1 MNPKKKTVLTSLLVL
16 FTISLGIS
24 TSTAFADH
32 ATASVSTP
40 AGTSVP
46 GCETTNECY
55 IPYEVTVDVGGE
67 VTWTNDD
74 TAAHT
79 VTGGSAADGPS
90 GVFDS
95 SLFMAGTTFSH
106 KFEAVGEYPY
116 FCMVHPWMEGIV
128 TVQAAGEEPDNI
140 PDLIVGAPSETETTV
155 SGISEDGTLR
165 AEITAS
171 NPVVDE
177 VMTLEIKFRDSTGS
191 VQQHANY
198 DLTVTQNGQEILSV
212 LGAHE
217 HEGTGMHSTAPL
229 DSDDQVDIKVTVLG
243 FGLPDDEDNWSGPK
257 GEILMF
263 NVVPEF
269 GAITMVVMF
278 VAITAVVLMS
288 SKYMRV
294 MPKL

>member
-1 MNPKKKTVLTSLLVL
+1 VL
-16 FTISLGIS
+16 FAITAGMFASP
-24 TSTAFADH
+24 AFADH

-40 AGTSVP
+40 QGTSVP
-46 GCETTNECY
+46 GCEATNECY

-67 VTWTNDD
+67 VTWSNDD
-74 TAAHT
+74 SAAHT
-79 VTGGSAADGPS
+79 VTAGSAADGPS

-128 TVQAAGEEPDNI
+128 VVQADEGPEPGDGTI
-140 PDLIVGAPSETETTV
+140 IVGAPSKDETTV
-155 SGISEDGTLR
+155 SGISEDGKLR

-171 NPVVDE
+171 NPAADE
-177 VMTLEIKFRDSTGS
+177 VMSLEIKFRDSTGS
-191 VQQHANY
+191 LKKHANY
-198 DLTVTQNGQEILSV
+198 NLVVTQNGNEVLSA
-212 LGAHE
+212 LGAHD

-229 DSDDQVDIKVTVLG
+229 DSSDQVDIEVMVLG
-243 FGLPDDEDNWSGPK
+243 FGLPDDEDNWTGPK

-269 GAITMVVMF
+269 GAIVTVVMF
-278 VAITAVVLMS
+278 AAIAGVVLMS
-288 SKYMRV
+288 SKYIRV
-294 MPKL
+294 LPKL